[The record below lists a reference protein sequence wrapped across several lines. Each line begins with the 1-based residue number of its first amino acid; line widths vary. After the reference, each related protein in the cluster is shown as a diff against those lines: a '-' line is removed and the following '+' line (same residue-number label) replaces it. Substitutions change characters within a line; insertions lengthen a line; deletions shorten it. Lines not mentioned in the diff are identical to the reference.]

1 MQRRQCLLAVA
12 VAGGLAGCS
21 GDTGTPTETDSIPK
35 TATEAEQETPT
46 ETPEATS
53 TSVPKPEIR
62 KTIVI
67 DESGYEDGI
76 EATEVEQTELGA
88 RLGVAVEFA
97 VPAVDGIYEAT
108 LRAEFRTADGE
119 VVDEY
124 KVLPADTA
132 EKGPVVLERVTLFE
146 TTELSGGEYEVKVTL
161 RDDATGTEVT
171 TIVGPVRIVDPKA
184 EEKQQVEDALT
195 KVREIVNE
203 ALGIYRD
210 RGNGDLTGVGAE
222 DTDVDLGAVIE
233 ALLEAAEPL
242 RTAADADVQGY
253 GEQIKRHRAE
263 VNLVKNIVYTQRTI
277 WDTRSISEELYR
289 RLEIESR
296 YRSDS
301 LETYSE
307 KVTDVKSRRDT
318 LGSLF
323 ETVTSSG
330 DPQADYQPKLG
341 QFGAEHGVLK
351 LYEEQANAFIDATRT
366 LDDGRVEY
374 DRGNYNQAQLHA
386 EDALEA
392 FGAIVDALQGVD
404 VATLQVTS
412 DAHAE
417 RAQTKADEADQLR
430 RDAIAAQ
437 DE

>member
-21 GDTGTPTETDSIPK
+21 GDTGTPTESDSVPK

-62 KTIVI
+62 EAIVI
-67 DESGYEDGI
+67 DESGYDDGI
-76 EATEVEQTELGA
+76 DASEVKQTELGA

-97 VPAVDGIYEAT
+97 VPVVNGIYEAT
-108 LRAEFRTADGE
+108 LRAQFRTTDGE
-119 VVDEY
+119 VIDEY

-132 EKGPVVLERVTLFE
+132 EEGPAVLERVTLFE
-146 TTELSGGEYEVKVTL
+146 TTELPGGEYEVKVFL
-161 RDDATGTEVT
+161 RDDATGAKVT
-171 TIVGPVRIVDPKA
+171 TIAGPVRIVDPKA

-195 KVREIVNE
+195 KVREIVDE
-203 ALGIYRD
+203 ALGIYRN

-222 DTDVDLGAVIE
+222 DADVDLGAVIE
-233 ALLEAAEPL
+233 ALLKAAEPL
-242 RTAADADVQGY
+242 RTASDVEVHGY
-253 GEQIKRHRAE
+253 EEEIRRHRAE
-263 VNLVKNIVYTQRTI
+263 VALVKNIVYTQRTI
-277 WDTRSISEELYR
+277 WDARSISEELYR

-307 KVTDVKSRRDT
+307 KVTAVKSRRDT

-323 ETVTSSG
+323 QTATSTG
-330 DPQADYQPKLG
+330 DPQTNYQPKLD
-341 QFGAEHGVLK
+341 QFAAEHGVLK

-366 LDDGRVEY
+366 LEDGRVEY
-374 DRGNYNQAQLHA
+374 DRGNYNQAQLYA

-404 VATLQVTS
+404 VSTLQVTS

-417 RAQTKADEADQLR
+417 RAQTKVDEADQLR